1 MCVYF
6 YTYICVYECVYMY
19 IYYALYSSFKIKGER
34 ERERESV
41 WLLPVYNANEMEK
54 SMNFSLT

>member
-1 MCVYF
+1 MNV
-6 YTYICVYECVYMY
+6 YICIY
-19 IYYALYSSFKIKGER
+19 IMNLYSSFKIKGERER

>member
-1 MCVYF
+1 MH
-6 YTYICVYECVYMY
+6 
-19 IYYALYSSFKIKGER
+19 LYSSFKIKGER
-34 ERERESV
+34 ERERERERECV

>member
-1 MCVYF
+1 MH
-6 YTYICVYECVYMY
+6 
-19 IYYALYSSFKIKGER
+19 LYSSFKIKGER
-34 ERERESV
+34 EREKERERGREAERESV

>member
-1 MCVYF
+1 MNV
-6 YTYICVYECVYMY
+6 YICIY
-19 IYYALYSSFKIKGER
+19 IMHLYSSFKIKGEIKG
-34 ERERESV
+34 ERETDTQRESV

>member
-1 MCVYF
+1 
-6 YTYICVYECVYMY
+6 MY
-19 IYYALYSSFKIKGER
+19 IYYALYSSFKIKGERER

>member
-1 MCVYF
+1 MNV
-6 YTYICVYECVYMY
+6 YICIY
-19 IYYALYSSFKIKGER
+19 IMHLYSSFKIKGERER

>member
-1 MCVYF
+1 MNE
-6 YTYICVYECVYMY
+6 YICIY
-19 IYYALYSSFKIKGER
+19 IMHLYSSFKIKGERER

>member
-1 MCVYF
+1 MYIFIHIYVYMNV
-6 YTYICVYECVYMY
+6 YICIY
-19 IYYALYSSFKIKGER
+19 IMHLYSSFKIKGER
-34 ERERESV
+34 ERENV

>member
-1 MCVYF
+1 MH
-6 YTYICVYECVYMY
+6 
-19 IYYALYSSFKIKGER
+19 LYSSFKIKGERER